1 MPKIS
6 VVVLL
11 LLVAVAIGGGTAWYM
26 LGHGMSSD
34 LSVIGEGRPVVVL
47 VYENHSP
54 TSMQAFDRLRAVRG
68 NFEGRVEFR
77 LAPVG
82 TPEGEA
88 FMQRFDAPQGSAV
101 VFDDQ
106 GGLVE
111 RWLVPVDQQV
121 LIERLERAAES
132 R

>member
-26 LGHGMSSD
+26 FGHGMSSD
-34 LSVIGEGRPVVVL
+34 LSVIGEGKPVLVL

-54 TSMQAFDRLRAVRG
+54 TSMQAFDRLRALRG
-68 NFEGRVEFR
+68 DFEGQLKFR

-101 VFDDQ
+101 VFDGQ
-106 GGLVE
+106 GGLLD
-111 RWLVPVDQQV
+111 RWMVPVDQQA
-121 LIERLERAAES
+121 LKARLESVAQAR
-132 R
+132 